1 MVSFV
6 ERLKSTFA
14 TLVGALTPE
23 DGQPEAS
30 ISVAEARLGLRLPAV
45 LREYYLRAGRFDRF
59 NCAHNQLVRPEEW
72 SVDRGKLVF
81 LEENQCVVFWGVDAG
96 TLPED
101 DPPVYQGENVRGR
114 PTEWYLE
121 HKRCSEFLIV
131 MLHLQ
136 AVWAGYDFLGGSS
149 ITSEALTTF
158 LIGWTS
164 AGSVNELSAY
174 NREGVAACV
183 LESKD
188 ASQLYMGGRSER
200 EFELIETELKAVG
213 GERDQF

>member
-14 TLVGALTPE
+14 TLIRPLTSE

-30 ISVAEARLGLRLPAV
+30 ISLAEARLGLRLPAV

-59 NCAHNQLVRPEEW
+59 NRAHNQLLRPEEW

-96 TLPED
+96 SVPED
-101 DPPVYQGENVRGR
+101 DPPVYQAENVRGR

-149 ITSEALTTF
+149 ITSEALTKF
-158 LIGWTS
+158 LIGWTP
-164 AGSVNELSAY
+164 AGSVNELLAF
-174 NREGVAACV
+174 NRQGAAACV

-188 ASQLYMGGRSER
+188 SSQLYVGGRTER
-200 EFELIETELKAVG
+200 DFELIETELKAVG
-213 GERDQF
+213 VELDQF